1 MAQQM
6 DKVLANGQKE
16 DHTWDDW
23 ARFDELQKK
32 KRVRRVAAL
41 DRMVK
46 QRRSDGVSSVRK
58 SNKPKLI
65 YAGHN
70 CKTCGTFL
78 AKNQNTCFECATVC
92 EESFLM
98 DPSLDDIKYKSE
110 FMHYSNIPCMY
121 KRMNHFSEKL
131 SQIQGKERTQLDP
144 ELLSNINEELKKMNI
159 EKDEVTPKTI
169 KMLLKKLKKS
179 KYYEHCNLIT
189 NKINGYTLPTFTAE
203 QEDKLKEMF
212 NLIQAPFEKF
222 SPPGRKNFLNYAYI
236 FRKFLELLS
245 YDEYLP
251 FFSELKSRE
260 KLYAQDE
267 HWKKICMELNWEFI
281 PSL

>member
-1 MAQQM
+1 MHEN
-6 DKVLANGQKE
+6 V
-16 DHTWDDW
+16 WDEW
-23 ARFDELQKK
+23 HQYSERQKK
-32 KRVRRVAAL
+32 KQVRQVSAL

-46 QRRSDGVSSVRK
+46 QRKTDDLSRTRK
-58 SNKPKLI
+58 SSKPKEFWNI
-65 YAGHN
+65 YKCKNCGHDVHKSQSA
-70 CKTCGTFL
+70 CY
-78 AKNQNTCFECATVC
+78 ECATVC
-92 EESFLM
+92 EETFLC
-98 DPSLDDIKYKSE
+98 DPSLDDIKYKNE

-131 SQIQGKERTQLDP
+131 SQIQGKERTQLSDD
-144 ELLSNINEELKKMNI
+144 LIQTLKNEI
-159 EKDEVTPKTI
+159 EKMKLDIDTLNPKQT
-169 KMLLKKLKKS
+169 KMLLKKLNKS

-189 NKINGYTLPTFTAE
+189 HKLNGYKLPLFTYE
-203 QEDKLKEMF
+203 QEEKLKDMF
-212 NLIQAPFEKF
+212 NMIQKPFEKH

-251 FFSELKSRE
+251 FFSELKSRD

-267 HWKKICMELNWEFI
+267 HWKLICNELNWEFI